1 MKRKEIIIQSY
12 ERYSLYMIRALLVTA
27 TVLIV
32 GLIMAMFL
40 TIGSIIAYFAFFVFV
55 VSAIQL
61 VVLKLILLILKRK

>member
-1 MKRKEIIIQSY
+1 MNRKEMIIQSY
-12 ERYSLYMIRALLVTA
+12 ERYSRYMIRALLVAA

-40 TIGSIIAYFAFFVFV
+40 AIGTLIAYFAFFIFV

-61 VVLKLILLILKRK
+61 AVLKLILLLLKRK